1 MTKKNLPIICLTLF
15 LSLVMFSA
23 NAQDIQ
29 LSGSVTSAEDGEGI
43 PGVNILVKGT
53 GSGTITD
60 VNGDYSIS
68 VDRGAVLVFSSVGFM
83 TQEVSVNNRTQIDVA
98 LDLNIE
104 ALDEVVVVA
113 YGTVKKRD
121 LTGSISSVKGKD
133 MEKVAVTSLDQALQ
147 GRAAGVQVTQVS
159 GRPGGETSIRI
170 RGSSSVNAGNE
181 PLYVVDGM
189 LITSSTGD
197 LNSGGAAGSSLNPL
211 ASINPSDIESIE
223 ILKDASAT
231 ALYGSRGANGVI
243 LITTKR
249 GSAGRTSIS
258 LDSYY
263 GVQEVTRTL
272 DLLNGAEFAT
282 YMNAYNDEVGLP
294 ADVRYLVPKNIGEG
308 TDWQQAIF
316 REAPMMSHQLTVTG
330 GDESTS
336 YSVSGGY
343 FKQDGIIVNSDF
355 ERATFRTN
363 LDKTIGERFKLGSR
377 VNLSQINSRGV
388 LTGAQSPSAGLL
400 LPGSVSSAVLFTP
413 TLPVLDADE
422 PGGWT
427 YEDDR
432 GRNLP
437 NPVADAQDTDNISK
451 NTRIIASVFG
461 EMELTEGL
469 TFKANL
475 GIDAFSVKENRF
487 VPNYLKRTEP
497 NNGEAVIST
506 VDGQSWLTEFTFN
519 YKKEFNEDHKLDAL
533 AGYTRQGFNSERL
546 FAFTLDFSDN
556 RLGYHN
562 LGAGLNPQ
570 PPTSGESEWG
580 IISYLARVNYNFKS
594 KYLLTA
600 NARIDGSSRFGEDSK
615 YGFFP
620 SVALAYNVAD
630 EDFIKNLGVFES
642 LKLRTSYGVIGNSD
656 ISSFNSLATV
666 GPLGEGT
673 FNNTYPYIGVEP
685 YRLPNPELRW
695 ERTGQFN
702 VGLDMAFLK
711 GRILVTTDYYMQ
723 NTTDLLLNTPIPRTS
738 GFNSF
743 FNNIGSL
750 RNEGIELAINGV
762 VVDKK
767 KFGWDADFNISSNR
781 NEILELADEN
791 DIPAPG
797 VLAVP
802 TGWSV
807 IRKGEPLGTFFG
819 LIADGIFQ
827 TDEEAENSPRL
838 LGQSAVAGERKYRD
852 INGRDENGNLT
863 GQPDGVVNQDDRVII
878 GRAQPKFTWNF
889 INSFRYQGFDLS
901 VFIQAVHGNDIVN
914 AYRFELE
921 ALNSETNVYKEAFL
935 NRWTEDNP
943 SNEYRKLAPTDANT
957 FSTAQVEDG
966 SFIRIKNINLGYTLP
981 RKVLDRLKLSNLRA
995 YFSVNNLLTITDY
1008 TGYDPEVNAFGQNA
1022 LLQGIDYGGY
1032 PIAKTF
1038 IAGIQIGI

>member
-1 MTKKNLPIICLTLF
+1 MKTRFFLLILTLALISTQF
-15 LSLVMFSA
+15 LH
-23 NAQDIQ
+23 AQQ
-29 LSGSVTSAEDGEGI
+29 SLSGRVTSEEDGEGI
-43 PGVNILVKGT
+43 PGVNILIKGT
-53 GSGTITD
+53 SSGTVTD
-60 VNGDYSIS
+60 VDGNYSLNAAS
-68 VDRGAVLVFSSVGFM
+68 DVTLVFSAIGFT
-83 TQEVSVNNRTQIDVA
+83 TQEISVNNRSVIDVSM
-98 LDLNIE
+98 LLNIE

-113 YGTVKKRD
+113 YGAVKKRD

-181 PLYVVDGM
+181 PLYVIDGM
-189 LITSSTGD
+189 LITSSNND
-197 LNSGGAAGSSLNPL
+197 LSSGGAAGPSLNAL

-231 ALYGSRGANGVI
+231 ALYGSRGANGVV

-249 GSAGRTSIS
+249 GKAGRTSIT

-263 GVQEVTRTL
+263 GVQEITNTL
-272 DLLNGAEFAT
+272 DLLNGEEFAT
-282 YMNAYNDEVGLP
+282 YMNAYNDEVGFP
-294 ADVRYLVPKNIGEG
+294 ADVRYLIPENIGEG
-308 TDWQQAIF
+308 TDWQEAIF
-316 REAPMMSHQLTVTG
+316 REAPMMSHQLTVAG
-330 GDESTS
+330 GDDGTS

-343 FKQDGIIVNSDF
+343 FRQDGIILNSDF

-363 LDKTIGERFKLGSR
+363 LDKNIGERFKLGTR

-413 TLPVLDADE
+413 TLPVLDE
-422 PGGWT
+422 NERGGWT

-461 EMELTEGL
+461 EMELVDGL
-469 TFKANL
+469 VFKTNL

-519 YKKEFNEDHKLDAL
+519 YKKEFNADHKLDAL

-546 FAFTLDFSDN
+546 FAFTLDFADN

-562 LGAGLNPQ
+562 LSAGLNPQ

-580 IISYLARVNYNFKS
+580 IVSYLARINYNFKS

-600 NARIDGSSRFGEDSK
+600 NARVDGSSRFGENSK

-620 SVALAYNVAD
+620 SVALAYNVGD
-630 EDFIKNLGVFES
+630 EDFVQNMGLFES

-656 ISSFNSLATV
+656 ITSFNSLATV

-673 FNNTYPYIGVEP
+673 FNNTLPYIGVEP

-711 GRILVTTDYYMQ
+711 GRILVTTDYYIQ
-723 NTTDLLLNTPIPRTS
+723 STTDLLLETPVPRTS

-743 FNNIGSL
+743 FNNIGAL
-750 RNEGIELAINGV
+750 RNEGIELAINGIV
-762 VVDKK
+762 IDNKNFSWK
-767 KFGWDADFNISSNR
+767 SDFNISSNR
-781 NEILELADEN
+781 NEIVELADEN

-802 TGWSV
+802 TGWSI
-807 IRKGEPLGTFFG
+807 IREGEPLGTFFG

-827 TDEEAENSPRL
+827 SDEEAENSPRL

-852 INGRDENGNLT
+852 VNGRDENGELT
-863 GQPDGVVNQDDRVII
+863 GQPDGVINQDDRVII

-889 INSFRYQGFDLS
+889 INSFSYKGVDLS

-921 ALNSETNVYKEAFL
+921 ALTSETNVYRDAFL
-935 NRWTEDNP
+935 QRWTEDNP
-943 SNEYRKLAPTDANT
+943 SNQFRKLAPTDANA

-966 SFIRIKNINLGYTLP
+966 SFIRFKNINLGYTLP
-981 RKVLDRLKLSNLRA
+981 RKVLDRLKLTNLRA
-995 YFSVNNLLTITDY
+995 YVSVNNLLTLTDY

-1032 PIAKTF
+1032 PIARTF
-1038 IAGIQIGI
+1038 IAGVQIGI

>member
-1 MTKKNLPIICLTLF
+1 MKRLF
-15 LSLVMFSA
+15 FYFLMVGLL
-23 NAQDIQ
+23 AQGYTITAQQ
-29 LSGSVTSAEDGEGI
+29 LSISGTVSSDDGEGI

-53 GSGTITD
+53 TTGTVTD
-60 VNGDYSIS
+60 IDGNYVIS
-68 VDRGAVLVFSSVGFM
+68 VDGNVTLVFSSIGFV
-83 TQEVSVNNRTQIDVA
+83 TQEVSVANRTSIDIIMETNV
-98 LDLNIE
+98 E
-104 ALDEVVVVA
+104 ALDEVMIVA

-170 RGSSSVNAGNE
+170 RGSSSINAGNE

-189 LITSSTGD
+189 LIASGSGD
-197 LNSGGAAGSSLNPL
+197 LNSGGAAGASLNPL
-211 ASINPSDIESIE
+211 AAINPSDIESIE

-231 ALYGSRGANGVI
+231 ALYGARGANGVI

-249 GSAGRTSIS
+249 GQEGRTSVT

-263 GVQEVTRTL
+263 GVQEITNTL
-272 DLLNGAEFAT
+272 DLLNGEEFAA
-282 YMNAYNDEVGLP
+282 YMNAYNDEADLP
-294 ADVRYLVPKNIGEG
+294 ADVRYLIPENIGDG
-308 TDWQQAIF
+308 TDWQNAIF
-316 REAPMMSHQLTVTG
+316 REAPMMSHQLTITG
-330 GDESTS
+330 GDKSTS

-343 FKQDGIIVNSDF
+343 FKQDGIILNSDF

-363 LDKTIGERFKLGSR
+363 LDKNVGERFKLGTR

-388 LTGAQSPSAGLL
+388 LTGAQSPSGGVL

-432 GRNLP
+432 GRDLP

-461 EMELTEGL
+461 ELEITDGL
-469 TFKANL
+469 TFKANF
-475 GIDAFSVKENRF
+475 GADVFSVKENRF

-506 VDGQSWLTEFTFN
+506 VDGQSWLTEYTFN

-533 AGYTRQGFNSERL
+533 AGYTRQGFTSERL
-546 FAFTLDFSDN
+546 FAFTLDFADN

-562 LGAGLNPQ
+562 LGAGINPQ
-570 PPTSGESEWG
+570 APANGESEWG
-580 IISYLARVNYNFKS
+580 MISYLARVNYNYKS
-594 KYLLTA
+594 KYLFTA
-600 NARIDGSSRFGEDSK
+600 NARVDGSSRFGEDSK

-620 SVALAYNVAD
+620 SVALAYNIAD
-630 EDFIKNLGVFES
+630 EDFIQNLGVFES
-642 LKLRTSYGVIGNSD
+642 LKLRTSYGVIGNSE
-656 ISSFNSLATV
+656 IGSFNSLATV
-666 GPLGEGT
+666 GPVGQGT
-673 FNNTYPYIGVEP
+673 FSGVPYNGVEP
-685 YRLPNPELRW
+685 LRLANPELRW

-702 VGLDMAFLK
+702 LGLDMAFLK
-711 GRILVTTDYYMQ
+711 GRIMVTTDYYIQ
-723 NTTDLLLNTPIPRTS
+723 NTTDLLLLAPVPRTS
-738 GFNSF
+738 GFNNF
-743 FNNIGSL
+743 FNNIGGL
-750 RNEGIELAINGV
+750 RNTGIELAINGIL
-762 VVDKK
+762 VDNDN
-767 KFGWDADFNISSNR
+767 FSWNSDFNISSNR
-781 NEILELADEN
+781 NEITELADEN
-791 DIPAPG
+791 DVFIPG
-797 VLAVP
+797 VLNVP
-802 TGWSV
+802 TGWS
-807 IRKGEPLGTFFG
+807 ILTPGEAIGTFYG

-827 TDEEAENSPRL
+827 TNEEAENSPRL
-838 LGQSAVAGERKYRD
+838 LSQSPVAGERKYRD

-863 GQPDGVVNQDDRVII
+863 GQPDGLINDADRAVI
-878 GRAQPKFTWNF
+878 GRAQPKFSWNF
-889 INSFRYQGFDLS
+889 INSFRYKGVDLS
-901 VFIQAVHGNDIVN
+901 IFVQAVHGNDIVN
-914 AYRFELE
+914 AYRTELE
-921 ALNSETNVYKEAFL
+921 TLTSETNVYRDTYL

-943 SNEYRKLAPTDANT
+943 SNRFRKLAPTDVGAY
-957 FSTAQVEDG
+957 SSAHVEDG

-981 RKVLDRLKLSNLRA
+981 RKVLDRLKLNNFRA
-995 YFSVNNLLTITDY
+995 YISVNNLLTITDY

-1032 PIAKTF
+1032 PIARTF

>member
-1 MTKKNLPIICLTLF
+1 MTKTLIFITTTCLLAMIIT
-15 LSLVMFSA
+15 SSY
-23 NAQDIQ
+23 AQDLQ
-29 LSGSVTSAEDGEGI
+29 LSGQVVSEEDGQGI

-53 GSGTITD
+53 AQGTITD
-60 VNGDYSIS
+60 VDGNYSLS
-68 VDRGAVLVFSSVGFM
+68 VAQRAVLVFSAVGFN
-83 TQEVSVNNRTQIDVA
+83 TREVSVNGRSSIDVVME
-98 LDLNIE
+98 LNIE

-181 PLYVVDGM
+181 PLYVIDGM
-189 LITSSTGD
+189 LITSNSAD
-197 LNSGGAAGSSLNPL
+197 LNTGGTAGSSLNPL

-223 ILKDASAT
+223 VLKDASAT

-243 LITTKR
+243 IITTKR
-249 GSAGRTSIS
+249 GSEGKTSFT

-263 GVQEVTRTL
+263 GVQNVTRTL
-272 DLLNGAEFAT
+272 DLLNGEEFAT
-282 YMNAYNDEVGLP
+282 YMNAFNDEVGLP
-294 ADVRYLVPKNIGEG
+294 ADVRYLIPKNIGAG

-316 REAPMMSHQLTVTG
+316 REAPMMNHQLTVTG
-330 GDESTS
+330 GDKSTS
-336 YSVSGGY
+336 YSISGGY
-343 FKQDGIIVNSDF
+343 FKQDGIIINSDF

-363 LDKTIGERFKLGSR
+363 LDKNIGERFKLGSR

-388 LTGAQSPSAGLL
+388 LTGVQSPNTGLL

-413 TLPVLDADE
+413 TLPVLDPNE

-437 NPVADAQDTDNISK
+437 NPVADAQDTDNIAK
-451 NTRIIASVFG
+451 NSRVIASVFG
-461 EMELTEGL
+461 EMEIVDGL

-487 VPNYLKRTEP
+487 VPNYLKRSEP
-497 NNGEAVIST
+497 NNGAAVIST
-506 VDGQSWLTEFTFN
+506 VDGQSWLTEFTFS

-533 AGYTRQGFNSERL
+533 AGYTRQGFSSERL
-546 FAFTLDFSDN
+546 FVFTLDFTDN

-562 LGAGLNPQ
+562 LSAGLNPQ
-570 PPTSGESEWG
+570 PPSSGESEWG

-600 NARIDGSSRFGEDSK
+600 NARVDGASRFGEDSK

-620 SVALAYNVAD
+620 SVALAYNIAD
-630 EDFIKNLGVFES
+630 EDFIQNLGVFES
-642 LKLRTSYGVIGNSD
+642 LKIRTSYGVIGNSD
-656 ISSFNSLATV
+656 IGSFNSLATV

-673 FNNTYPYIGVEP
+673 FNNDYPYIGVEP
-685 YRLPNPELRW
+685 YRLPNPNLRW

-702 VGLDMAFLK
+702 AGLDMAFLK
-711 GRILVTTDYYMQ
+711 GRIMVTTDYYLQ

-738 GFNSF
+738 GFGSF
-743 FNNIGSL
+743 FNNIGQL
-750 RNEGIELAINGV
+750 RNEGIELAINSV
-762 VVDKK
+762 VVDNK

-781 NEILELADEN
+781 NEIISLADDN
-791 DIPAPG
+791 DILAQG

-802 TGWSV
+802 AGWSI
-807 IRKGEPLGTFFG
+807 IRKGQPLGTFYG

-827 TDEEAENSPRL
+827 SDAEAENSPRL
-838 LGQSAVAGERKYRD
+838 LGQSALAGERKYRD
-852 INGRDENGNLT
+852 VNGRDAEGNLT
-863 GQPDGVVNQDDRVII
+863 GQPDGRINQDDRVVI
-878 GRAQPKFTWNF
+878 GRAQPKFNWNF
-889 INSFRYQGFDLS
+889 INTFRYKGFDLS
-901 VFIQAVHGNDIVN
+901 VFIQAVSGNDIVN

-921 ALNSETNVYKEAFL
+921 RLNGETNVYREAFL
-935 NRWTEDNP
+935 ERWTESNP
-943 SNEYRKLAPTDANT
+943 SDKYRKLNPTDANT

-981 RKVLDRLKLSNLRA
+981 RTVLDRMKLTNFRA
-995 YFSVNNLLTITDY
+995 YVSVNNLHTFTSY

-1032 PIAKTF
+1032 PISRTF
-1038 IAGIQIGI
+1038 IAGIQIGL